1 MPTLKRSIPLFLV
14 LIIGCAAHAY
24 AGLIG
29 SEVTSQYYAYGGPYN
44 AQGSPVSFTANGT
57 VQQTFCSACQEG
69 YNLTIT
75 DHVIEYVLFGA
86 GGDWSTSITSLD
98 SDGLYIANGNLL
110 TFSGVTITGVTLD
123 PSSDVPG
130 FTAANVTFNANNVA
144 IDWAGLSGIAPGDQV
159 FLDVTTAPST
169 APEPAT
175 WMTMLAAC
183 TVAGVWRRFR
193 TR

>member
-14 LIIGCAAHAY
+14 LITGCAAHAY

-29 SEVTSQYYAYGGPYN
+29 SEVTSQYYDYGGPYN

-69 YNLTIT
+69 FNLTVT
-75 DHVIEYVLFGA
+75 DNVIEYVLFGS
-86 GGDWSTSITSLD
+86 GGDWSTSIPSLD
-98 SDGLYIANGNLL
+98 SGGLYIANGNLL

-123 PSSDVPG
+123 PSSNVPG

-159 FLDVTTAPST
+159 FLDVTTGPAT

-175 WMTMLAAC
+175 WMTMLAAL
-183 TVAGVWRRFR
+183 TVAGAWRRLR